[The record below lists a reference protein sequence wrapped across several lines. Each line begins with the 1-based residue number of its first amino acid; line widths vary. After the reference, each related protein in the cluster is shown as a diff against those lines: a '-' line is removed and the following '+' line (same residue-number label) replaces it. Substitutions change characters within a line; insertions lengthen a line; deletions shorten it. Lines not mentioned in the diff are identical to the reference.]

1 MKKTLV
7 KFTTALAVTSVLLP
21 LGVSALA
28 APSTSNFEA
37 KTSIISLDVMVKA
50 KAEALAKVSTSWK
63 ANSVEDVKAEIKRQE
78 DAGYKAYVIQWGDT
92 LGAIATATGQTVE
105 DLVQKNKL
113 VGDQLETG
121 DLLDGVLGKATVA
134 TSGATQVAKQPVGPS
149 TQPSV
154 LRTQNAPVEQ
164 AKPNQKPTGKQEPAI
179 RETPSEEKP
188 VESQKPQ
195 ESKPAED
202 VKPSES
208 KVDEPVK
215 PDESKV
221 EEPTKPA
228 ESSTPQE
235 ESKPEESKPVEE
247 SKPSESVST
256 PEESKPEESTPTP
269 AESTSSVESQ
279 PTPAEPTES
288 SSNEDT
294 KPEESKP
301 TEQPTTPEKPVEEF
315 KAMPWKFTGKVDED
329 GIGEFEDPREFKT
342 EDEAIAYGYSMIAA
356 TGKRT
361 VEEASA
367 SLQRATG
374 GAQFKEGTT
383 SSGFEST
390 QGMDNPNWTV
400 FHKIE
405 MSQYLNK

>member
-21 LGVSALA
+21 LGASALA

-37 KTSIISLDVMVKA
+37 KTSIVSLDIMVKA

-121 DLLDGVLGKATVA
+121 NLLDGVLGKATA
-134 TSGATQVAKQPVGPS
+134 TTSGATQVAEQPVGPS

-164 AKPNQKPTGKQEPAI
+164 AKPSVKPTGKQDVAIQEVPA
-179 RETPSEEKP
+179 EQKP
-188 VESQKPQ
+188 TESQKPQ
-195 ESKPAED
+195 ESKPAKD

-215 PDESKV
+215 PSESKV
-221 EEPTKPA
+221 DEPVKPA

-256 PEESKPEESTPTP
+256 PEESKPEESTLTP
-269 AESTSSVESQ
+269 AESNSSVESQ
-279 PTPAEPTES
+279 PTPAES
-288 SSNEDT
+288 SSSEQT

-301 TEQPTTPEKPVEEF
+301 EEQPTTPEKPVEEF

>member
-7 KFTTALAVTSVLLP
+7 KFTTALAVASVLLP
-21 LGVSALA
+21 MGASALA

-37 KTSIISLDVMVKA
+37 KASIVSLDVMLKA
-50 KAEALAKVSTSWK
+50 KVDALAKVSTSWK

-92 LGAIATATGQTVE
+92 LGAIATATGQSVE
-105 DLVQKNKL
+105 DLIQKNKL

-134 TSGATQVAKQPVGPS
+134 TSGATQVVEQPVGPS

-164 AKPNQKPTGKQEPAI
+164 AKPSVKPTGKQEPAVQ
-179 RETPSEEKP
+179 ETPSAEKP

-202 VKPSES
+202 TKPSES
-208 KVDEPVK
+208 KVDEPV
-215 PDESKV
+215 
-221 EEPTKPA
+221 KPA

-247 SKPSESVST
+247 SKPSESTST
-256 PEESKPEESTPTP
+256 PEESTPTP
-269 AESTSSVESQ
+269 AESNSSAESQ
-279 PTPAEPTES
+279 PTPAEPAES
-288 SSNEDT
+288 SSSEDT

-301 TEQPTTPEKPVEEF
+301 SEQPTTPEKPVEEF

-342 EDEAIAYGYSMIAA
+342 EEEAVAYGYSMIAA

-361 VEEASA
+361 DEEASA

>member
-37 KTSIISLDVMVKA
+37 KTSIVSLDVMVKA
-50 KAEALAKVSTSWK
+50 KADALAKVSTSWK
-63 ANSVEDVKAEIKRQE
+63 ANSVEDVKTEIKRQE

-92 LGAIATATGQTVE
+92 LGAIASATGQTVE

-121 DLLDGVLGKATVA
+121 DLLDGVLGKATTT
-134 TSGATQVAKQPVGPS
+134 TSGATQVAEQPVGPS

-164 AKPNQKPTGKQEPAI
+164 AKPNTKPTGKQDVAVQ
-179 RETPSEEKP
+179 ETPSAQKP

-202 VKPSES
+202 LKPSES

-215 PDESKV
+215 PNESKV
-221 EEPTKPA
+221 DEPVKPA

-256 PEESKPEESTPTP
+256 PEESKPEENTPTP
-269 AESTSSVESQ
+269 AESNSSVESQ
-279 PTPAEPTES
+279 PAPAES
-288 SSNEDT
+288 SSNE
-294 KPEESKP
+294 ESKP
-301 TEQPTTPEKPVEEF
+301 SEQPTTPEKPVEEF

>member
-21 LGVSALA
+21 IGASALA

-37 KTSIISLDVMVKA
+37 KNSIVSLDVMVKA
-50 KAEALAKVSTSWK
+50 KAEALDKVSTSWK

-92 LGAIATATGQTVE
+92 LGAITTATGQSVE

-121 DLLDGVLGKATVA
+121 DLLDGVLGKATTT
-134 TSGATQVAKQPVGPS
+134 TSGATQVAEQPVGPS

-164 AKPNQKPTGKQEPAI
+164 AKPSVKPTGKQDVAVQEVPA
-179 RETPSEEKP
+179 EQKP
-188 VESQKPQ
+188 TESQKPQ

-215 PDESKV
+215 PSESKV
-221 EEPTKPA
+221 DEPVKPA

-269 AESTSSVESQ
+269 AESNSSVESQ
-279 PTPAEPTES
+279 PTPAES
-288 SSNEDT
+288 SSSEQT

-301 TEQPTTPEKPVEEF
+301 EEQPTTPEKPVEEF

>member
-37 KTSIISLDVMVKA
+37 KTSIVSLDVMVKA
-50 KAEALAKVSTSWK
+50 KADALAKVSTSWK
-63 ANSVEDVKAEIKRQE
+63 ANSVEDVKTEIKRQE

-92 LGAIATATGQTVE
+92 LGAIASATGQTVE

-121 DLLDGVLGKATVA
+121 DLLDGVLGKATTT
-134 TSGATQVAKQPVGPS
+134 TSGATQVAEQPVGPS

-164 AKPNQKPTGKQEPAI
+164 AKPNTKPTGKQDVAVQ
-179 RETPSEEKP
+179 ETPSAQKP

-215 PDESKV
+215 PNESKV
-221 EEPTKPA
+221 DEPVKPA
-228 ESSTPQE
+228 ESSIPQE

-256 PEESKPEESTPTP
+256 PEESKPEENTPTP
-269 AESTSSVESQ
+269 AESNSSVESQ
-279 PTPAEPTES
+279 PAPAES
-288 SSNEDT
+288 SSNE
-294 KPEESKP
+294 ESKP
-301 TEQPTTPEKPVEEF
+301 SEQPTTPEKPVEEF

>member
-7 KFTTALAVTSVLLP
+7 KFTTALAVISVLLP

-37 KTSIISLDVMVKA
+37 KTSIVSLDVMVKA

-63 ANSVEDVKAEIKRQE
+63 ANSVENVKAEIKRQE

-92 LGAIATATGQTVE
+92 LGSIATATGQTVE

-121 DLLDGVLGKATVA
+121 DLLDGVLGKATIA
-134 TSGATQVAKQPVGPS
+134 TSGTTQVAEQPVGPS

-164 AKPNQKPTGKQEPAI
+164 AKPSAKPTGKQEPAI
-179 RETPSEEKP
+179 QKTPSAEKP

-195 ESKPAED
+195 ESKPAEN

-208 KVDEPVK
+208 KVDEPIK

-221 EEPTKPA
+221 DEPTKPA

-235 ESKPEESKPVEE
+235 ESKPEESKP
-247 SKPSESVST
+247 
-256 PEESKPEESTPTP
+256 EESTPTP
-269 AESTSSVESQ
+269 AESNSSVESQ

-288 SSNEDT
+288 SSSEDT

-301 TEQPTTPEKPVEEF
+301 SEQPTTPEKPVEEF
-315 KAMPWKFTGKVDED
+315 KAMPWKFTGKVDKD
-329 GIGEFEDPREFKT
+329 GIGEFEDPREFAT
-342 EDEAIAYGYSMIAA
+342 EDEAVAYGYSMMPA
-356 TGKRT
+356 TGERT
-361 VEEASA
+361 REEASA

-405 MSQYLNK
+405 MSKYLNK

>member
-7 KFTTALAVTSVLLP
+7 KFTTTLAVTSVLLP

-37 KTSIISLDVMVKA
+37 KTSIVSLDVMVKA

-63 ANSVEDVKAEIKRQE
+63 ANSVENVKAEIKRQE
-78 DAGYKAYVIQWGDT
+78 DSGYKAYVIQWGDT
-92 LGAIATATGQTVE
+92 LGAIATATGQSVE
-105 DLVQKNKL
+105 DLTQKNKL

-134 TSGATQVAKQPVGPS
+134 TSGATQVAEQPVGPS

-164 AKPNQKPTGKQEPAI
+164 AKPSVKPTGKQDVAI
-179 RETPSEEKP
+179 REVPAEQKP
-188 VESQKPQ
+188 TQSQKPQ

-215 PDESKV
+215 PSESKV
-221 EEPTKPA
+221 DEPVKPA

-269 AESTSSVESQ
+269 AESNSSVESQ
-279 PTPAEPTES
+279 PTPAEPAES
-288 SSNEDT
+288 SSSEDT

-315 KAMPWKFTGKVDED
+315 KPMPWTFTGKVDKK
-329 GIGEFEDPREFKT
+329 GNGEFEDPREFET
-342 EDEAIAYGYSMIAA
+342 EDAALAYGYSMMPA

-361 VEEASA
+361 DEEASA

-374 GAQFKEGTT
+374 GAQFKEGAT
-383 SSGFEST
+383 SKGFEAT

-400 FHKIE
+400 FHYVH

>member
-21 LGVSALA
+21 LGASALA

-37 KTSIISLDVMVKA
+37 KTSIVSLDVMVKA
-50 KAEALAKVSTSWK
+50 KADALAKVSTSWK

-105 DLVQKNKL
+105 DLIQKNKL
-113 VGDQLETG
+113 VVDQLETG
-121 DLLDGVLGKATVA
+121 DLLDGVFGKATVA

-154 LRTQNAPVEQ
+154 LRTQSAPAEQ
-164 AKPNQKPTGKQEPAI
+164 AKPSTKPTRKQDTPVQG
-179 RETPSEEKP
+179 TPSAEKP

-215 PDESKV
+215 PSESKV
-221 EEPTKPA
+221 DEPVKPA

-247 SKPSESVST
+247 NKPSESVST
-256 PEESKPEESTPTP
+256 PEESKPEESTPAP
-269 AESTSSVESQ
+269 AESNSSVESQ
-279 PTPAEPTES
+279 PTPAES
-288 SSNEDT
+288 SSSEQT

-301 TEQPTTPEKPVEEF
+301 EEQPTTPEKPVEEF
-315 KAMPWKFTGKVDED
+315 KAMPWKFTGKVDKD
-329 GIGEFEDPREFKT
+329 GIGEFEDPREFAT
-342 EDEAIAYGYSMIAA
+342 EDEAVAYGYSMMPA
-356 TGKRT
+356 TGERT
-361 VEEASA
+361 REEASA

-405 MSQYLNK
+405 MSKYLNK

>member
-1 MKKTLV
+1 MKKSLV
-7 KFTTALAVTSVLLP
+7 KFTTALAVASVLLP
-21 LGVSALA
+21 LGASALA

-37 KTSIISLDVMVKA
+37 KASIVSLDVMLKA
-50 KAEALAKVSTSWK
+50 KADALAKVSTSWK

-78 DAGYKAYVIQWGDT
+78 DTGYKAYVIQWGDT
-92 LGAIATATGQTVE
+92 LGAIATATGQSVE
-105 DLVQKNKL
+105 DLIQKNKL
-113 VGDQLETG
+113 VGDELETG

-134 TSGATQVAKQPVGPS
+134 TSSATPVAEQPIGPS

-164 AKPNQKPTGKQEPAI
+164 AKPSVKPTAKQEPVI

-188 VESQKPQ
+188 IESQKPQ
-195 ESKPAED
+195 ESKPVED
-202 VKPSES
+202 LKPSES

-269 AESTSSVESQ
+269 AESNSSVESQ
-279 PTPAEPTES
+279 PTPAES
-288 SSNEDT
+288 SSSEES

-342 EDEAIAYGYSMIAA
+342 EEEAVAYGYSMIAA

-361 VEEASA
+361 DEEASA

>member
-7 KFTTALAVTSVLLP
+7 KFTTALAVASVMLP
-21 LGVSALA
+21 LGASALA

-37 KTSIISLDVMVKA
+37 KASIVSLDVMVKA
-50 KAEALAKVSTSWK
+50 KADALAKVSTSWK
-63 ANSVEDVKAEIKRQE
+63 ANSVEDIKTEIKRQE

-92 LGAIATATGQTVE
+92 LGAIATATGQNVE
-105 DLVQKNKL
+105 DLIQKNKL

-121 DLLDGVLGKATVA
+121 DLLDGVLGKATAV
-134 TSGATQVAKQPVGPS
+134 TSGATQAAEQPVGPS

-164 AKPNQKPTGKQEPAI
+164 AKPSVKPTGKQEPAVQ
-179 RETPSEEKP
+179 ETPSTEKP

-221 EEPTKPA
+221 DEPTKPA

-256 PEESKPEESTPTP
+256 PEESKPEENTSTP
-269 AESTSSVESQ
+269 AESNSSVESQ
-279 PTPAEPTES
+279 PTPTKPAES
-288 SSNEDT
+288 SSSEDT

-301 TEQPTTPEKPVEEF
+301 EEQPTTPEKPVEKF
-315 KAMPWKFTGKVDED
+315 KAMPWTFTGKIDKK
-329 GIGEFEDPREFKT
+329 GNGEFEDPREFET
-342 EDEAIAYGYSMIAA
+342 EDAALAYGYSMMPA

-361 VEEASA
+361 DEEASA

-374 GAQFKEGTT
+374 GAQFKEGAT
-383 SSGFEST
+383 SKGFEAT

-400 FHKIE
+400 FHYVH

>member
-1 MKKTLV
+1 MKKSLV
-7 KFTTALAVTSVLLP
+7 KFTTALAVASVLLP
-21 LGVSALA
+21 LGASALA

-37 KTSIISLDVMVKA
+37 KASIVSLDVMVKA
-50 KAEALAKVSTSWK
+50 KADALAKVSTSWK

-92 LGAIATATGQTVE
+92 LGAIATATGQSVE
-105 DLVQKNKL
+105 DLIQKNKL

-121 DLLDGVLGKATVA
+121 DLLDGVLGKTTVA
-134 TSGATQVAKQPVGPS
+134 TSGATQVAEQPVGPS

-154 LRTQNAPVEQ
+154 LRNQNAPVEQ
-164 AKPNQKPTGKQEPAI
+164 AKPSVKPTGKQEPAVQ
-179 RETPSEEKP
+179 ETPSAEKP

-228 ESSTPQE
+228 ESN
-235 ESKPEESKPVEE
+235 
-247 SKPSESVST
+247 
-256 PEESKPEESTPTP
+256 
-269 AESTSSVESQ
+269 SSVESQ
-279 PTPAEPTES
+279 PTPAEPAES
-288 SSNEDT
+288 SSSEDT

-301 TEQPTTPEKPVEEF
+301 SEQPTTPEKPVEEF

-342 EDEAIAYGYSMIAA
+342 EEEAVAYGYSMIAA

-361 VEEASA
+361 DEEAST

-390 QGMDNPNWTV
+390 QGMDSPNWTV

>member
-37 KTSIISLDVMVKA
+37 KTSIVSLDVMVKA
-50 KAEALAKVSTSWK
+50 KADALAKVSTSWK

-92 LGAIATATGQTVE
+92 LGAIASATGQTVE

-121 DLLDGVLGKATVA
+121 DLLDGVLGKATTT
-134 TSGATQVAKQPVGPS
+134 TSGATQVAEQPVGPS

-164 AKPNQKPTGKQEPAI
+164 AKPNTKPTGKQDVAVQ
-179 RETPSEEKP
+179 ETPSAQKP
-188 VESQKPQ
+188 IESQKPQ

-202 VKPSES
+202 LKPSES

-215 PDESKV
+215 PNESKV
-221 EEPTKPA
+221 DEPVKPA

-247 SKPSESVST
+247 NKPSESVST
-256 PEESKPEESTPTP
+256 PEESKPEENTPTP
-269 AESTSSVESQ
+269 AESNSSVESQ
-279 PTPAEPTES
+279 PAPAES
-288 SSNEDT
+288 SSNE
-294 KPEESKP
+294 ESKP
-301 TEQPTTPEKPVEEF
+301 SEQPTTPEKPVEEF

>member
-21 LGVSALA
+21 LGASALA

-37 KTSIISLDVMVKA
+37 KTSIVSLDVMVKA

-121 DLLDGVLGKATVA
+121 DLLDGVLGKVTVA
-134 TSGATQVAKQPVGPS
+134 TSGATQVAEQPVGPS

-164 AKPNQKPTGKQEPAI
+164 AKPSVKPTGKQEPAI
-179 RETPSEEKP
+179 QETPSAEKP

-202 VKPSES
+202 TKPSES

-221 EEPTKPA
+221 DEPTKPA

-269 AESTSSVESQ
+269 AESNSSVESQ
-279 PTPAEPTES
+279 PTPAES
-288 SSNEDT
+288 SSSEQT

-301 TEQPTTPEKPVEEF
+301 EEQPTTPEKPVEEF

-342 EDEAIAYGYSMIAA
+342 EYEAIAYGYSMMAA

>member
-7 KFTTALAVTSVLLP
+7 KFTTALAVASVMLP

-37 KTSIISLDVMVKA
+37 KASIVSLDVMVKA
-50 KAEALAKVSTSWK
+50 KADALAKVSTSWK

-92 LGAIATATGQTVE
+92 LGAIATATGQSVE
-105 DLVQKNKL
+105 DLIQKNKL
-113 VGDQLETG
+113 VGDELETG
-121 DLLDGVLGKATVA
+121 DLLDGVLGKVTVA
-134 TSGATQVAKQPVGPS
+134 TSGATQVAEQPVGPS
-149 TQPSV
+149 TQPSI

-164 AKPNQKPTGKQEPAI
+164 AKPNQKPTGKQEPAV

-188 VESQKPQ
+188 VESRKPQ

-215 PDESKV
+215 PSESKV

-247 SKPSESVST
+247 SKPSESTSN
-256 PEESKPEESTPTP
+256 PEESTPTP
-269 AESTSSVESQ
+269 AESNSSVESQ
-279 PTPAEPTES
+279 PTPAEPAES
-288 SSNEDT
+288 SSSEDT

-342 EDEAIAYGYSMIAA
+342 EEEAVAYGYSMIAA

-361 VEEASA
+361 DEEASA

>member
-7 KFTTALAVTSVLLP
+7 KFTTALAVASVLLP
-21 LGVSALA
+21 IGASALA

-37 KTSIISLDVMVKA
+37 KASIVSLDVMVKA
-50 KAEALAKVSTSWK
+50 KADALAKVSTSWK

-92 LGAIATATGQTVE
+92 HGAIATATGQNVH
-105 DLVQKNKL
+105 DLIQKNKL

-121 DLLDGVLGKATVA
+121 DLLDGVLGKVTVA
-134 TSGATQVAKQPVGPS
+134 TSGATQVAEQPVGPS

-164 AKPNQKPTGKQEPAI
+164 AKPNVKPTGKQEPAVQ
-179 RETPSEEKP
+179 ETPSTEKP

-208 KVDEPVK
+208 KVDEPV
-215 PDESKV
+215 
-221 EEPTKPA
+221 KPA

-256 PEESKPEESTPTP
+256 PEESKPEESTSTP
-269 AESTSSVESQ
+269 AESNSSVESQ
-279 PTPAEPTES
+279 PTPAEPAES
-288 SSNEDT
+288 SSSEDT

-301 TEQPTTPEKPVEEF
+301 SEQPTTPGKPVEEF

-342 EDEAIAYGYSMIAA
+342 EEEAVAYGYSMIAA

-361 VEEASA
+361 DEEASA

>member
-21 LGVSALA
+21 LGASVLA

-37 KTSIISLDVMVKA
+37 KTSIVSLDVMVKA
-50 KAEALAKVSTSWK
+50 KADALAKVSTSWK
-63 ANSVEDVKAEIKRQE
+63 VNSVEDVKAEIKRQE

-92 LGAIATATGQTVE
+92 LGAIATATGQSVE
-105 DLVQKNKL
+105 DLIQKNKL

-154 LRTQNAPVEQ
+154 LHTQNAPVEQ

-179 RETPSEEKP
+179 QEVPTVPAEQKP
-188 VESQKPQ
+188 TESQKPQ

-221 EEPTKPA
+221 DEPVKPA

-235 ESKPEESKPVEE
+235 ESKPEKSKPAEE

-279 PTPAEPTES
+279 PTPAES
-288 SSNEDT
+288 SSSEQT

-301 TEQPTTPEKPVEEF
+301 EEQPTTPEKPVEEF
-315 KAMPWKFTGKVDED
+315 KAMPWKFTGKVDKK
-329 GIGEFEDPREFKT
+329 GNGEFEDPREFET
-342 EDEAIAYGYSMIAA
+342 EDAALAYGYSMMPA

-361 VEEASA
+361 DEEASA

-374 GAQFKEGTT
+374 GAQFKEGAT
-383 SSGFEST
+383 SKGFEAT

-400 FHKIE
+400 FHYVH

>member
-7 KFTTALAVTSVLLP
+7 KFTTALAVTSALLP
-21 LGVSALA
+21 FGASALA
-28 APSTSNFEA
+28 APSTSNFET
-37 KTSIISLDVMVKA
+37 KTSIVSLDVMVKA
-50 KAEALAKVSTSWK
+50 KADALAKVSTSWK
-63 ANSVEDVKAEIKRQE
+63 ANSVEDVKSEIKRQE
-78 DAGYKAYVIQWGDT
+78 DAGHKAYVIQWGDT
-92 LGAIATATGQTVE
+92 LGAIATATGQSVE
-105 DLVQKNKL
+105 DLIQKNKL

-121 DLLDGVLGKATVA
+121 DLLDGVLGKSTVA
-134 TSGATQVAKQPVGPS
+134 TSGATQVAEQPVGPS

-164 AKPNQKPTGKQEPAI
+164 AKPNTKPTGKQDVAVREVPA
-179 RETPSEEKP
+179 EQKP
-188 VESQKPQ
+188 TESQKPQ

-215 PDESKV
+215 PNESKV
-221 EEPTKPA
+221 DEPVKPA
-228 ESSTPQE
+228 ESSTPKE
-235 ESKPEESKPVEE
+235 ESKPEESKPAEE
-247 SKPSESVST
+247 NKPSESVST
-256 PEESKPEESTPTP
+256 PEESKPEESTSTP
-269 AESTSSVESQ
+269 AESNSSVESQ
-279 PTPAEPTES
+279 PTPAES
-288 SSNEDT
+288 SSSEQT

-301 TEQPTTPEKPVEEF
+301 EEQPTTPEKPVEEF

>member
-37 KTSIISLDVMVKA
+37 KTSIVSLDVMVKA

-63 ANSVEDVKAEIKRQE
+63 ANSVENVKAEIKRQE

-92 LGAIATATGQTVE
+92 LGSIATATGQTVE

-113 VGDQLETG
+113 VGNQLETG
-121 DLLDGVLGKATVA
+121 DLLDGVLGKATIA
-134 TSGATQVAKQPVGPS
+134 TSGTTQVAEQPVGPS

-164 AKPNQKPTGKQEPAI
+164 AKPSAKPTGKQEPAI
-179 RETPSEEKP
+179 QKTPSAEKP

-195 ESKPAED
+195 ESKPAEN

-208 KVDEPVK
+208 KVDEPIK

-221 EEPTKPA
+221 DEPTKPA

-235 ESKPEESKPVEE
+235 ENKPEESKPVEE

-269 AESTSSVESQ
+269 AESNSSVESQ
-279 PTPAEPTES
+279 PTPAES
-288 SSNEDT
+288 SSSEDT

-301 TEQPTTPEKPVEEF
+301 SEQPTNPKKPVEEF
-315 KAMPWKFTGKVDED
+315 KAMPWKFTGKVDKK
-329 GIGEFEDPREFKT
+329 GNGEFEDPREFET
-342 EDEAIAYGYSMIAA
+342 EDAALDYGYSMMPA

-361 VEEASA
+361 DEEASA

-374 GAQFKEGTT
+374 GAQFKEGAT
-383 SSGFEST
+383 SKGFETT

-400 FHKIE
+400 FHYVH

>member
-21 LGVSALA
+21 LGASALA

-37 KTSIISLDVMVKA
+37 KTSIVSLDVMVKA
-50 KAEALAKVSTSWK
+50 KADALAKVSTSWK

-78 DAGYKAYVIQWGDT
+78 DAGYKAYIIQWGDT

-121 DLLDGVLGKATVA
+121 DLLDGVLGKTTIA
-134 TSGATQVAKQPVGPS
+134 TSGATQVAEQPVGPS

-164 AKPNQKPTGKQEPAI
+164 AKPSVKPTGKQEPAI
-179 RETPSEEKP
+179 RETPSAEKP
-188 VESQKPQ
+188 VESQKAQ

-208 KVDEPVK
+208 KVNEPVK

-235 ESKPEESKPVEE
+235 ESKLEESKPVEE

-269 AESTSSVESQ
+269 AESNSSVESQ
-279 PTPAEPTES
+279 PTPAES
-288 SSNEDT
+288 SSSEDT

-301 TEQPTTPEKPVEEF
+301 SEQPTTPEKPVEEF

-361 VEEASA
+361 VKEASA

>member
-7 KFTTALAVTSVLLP
+7 KFTTALAVTSGLLP
-21 LGVSALA
+21 LGASALA

-37 KTSIISLDVMVKA
+37 KTSIVSLDVMVKA

-92 LGAIATATGQTVE
+92 LGAVATATGQTVE

-121 DLLDGVLGKATVA
+121 DLLDGVLGKASVA
-134 TSGATQVAKQPVGPS
+134 TSGATQVAEQPVGPS

-164 AKPNQKPTGKQEPAI
+164 TKPNQKPTGKQEPATQ
-179 RETPSEEKP
+179 ETPSAEKP

-195 ESKPAED
+195 ESKPAEN

-215 PDESKV
+215 PSESKV
-221 EEPTKPA
+221 DEPVKPA

-269 AESTSSVESQ
+269 AESDSSVESQ
-279 PTPAEPTES
+279 PTPAES
-288 SSNEDT
+288 SSSEQT

-301 TEQPTTPEKPVEEF
+301 EEQPTTPEKPVQEF
-315 KAMPWKFTGKVDED
+315 KPMPWKFTGKVDED

>member
-7 KFTTALAVTSVLLP
+7 KFTTALAVASVMLP
-21 LGVSALA
+21 LGASALA

-37 KTSIISLDVMVKA
+37 KASIVSLDVMVKA
-50 KAEALAKVSTSWK
+50 KADALAKVSTSWK
-63 ANSVEDVKAEIKRQE
+63 ANSVEDIKTEIKRQE

-92 LGAIATATGQTVE
+92 LGAIATATGQSVE
-105 DLVQKNKL
+105 DLIQKNKL

-134 TSGATQVAKQPVGPS
+134 TSGATQVAEQPVGPS

-154 LRTQNAPVEQ
+154 LRTQNTPVEQ
-164 AKPNQKPTGKQEPAI
+164 AKPSVKPTGKQEPAI

-202 VKPSES
+202 VKASES

-221 EEPTKPA
+221 DEPTKPA

-235 ESKPEESKPVEE
+235 ESKPSQ
-247 SKPSESVST
+247 SVST

-269 AESTSSVESQ
+269 AESNSSVESQ
-279 PTPAEPTES
+279 PTPAEPAES
-288 SSNEDT
+288 SSSEDT

-315 KAMPWKFTGKVDED
+315 KAMPWKFTGKVDKD
-329 GIGEFEDPREFKT
+329 GIGEFEDPREFAT
-342 EDEAIAYGYSMIAA
+342 EDEAVAYGYSMMPA
-356 TGKRT
+356 TGERT
-361 VEEASA
+361 REEASA

-405 MSQYLNK
+405 MSKYLNK

>member
-7 KFTTALAVTSVLLP
+7 KFTTALAVASVLLP
-21 LGVSALA
+21 MGASALA

-37 KTSIISLDVMVKA
+37 KASIVSLDVMVKA
-50 KAEALAKVSTSWK
+50 KADALAKVSTSWK
-63 ANSVEDVKAEIKRQE
+63 ANSVEDVKAKIKRQE

-92 LGAIATATGQTVE
+92 LGAIATATGQSVE
-105 DLVQKNKL
+105 DLIQKNKL

-134 TSGATQVAKQPVGPS
+134 TSGATQVTEQPVGPS

-154 LRTQNAPVEQ
+154 LRNQNAPVEQ
-164 AKPNQKPTGKQEPAI
+164 AKPSVKPTGKQEPAI
-179 RETPSEEKP
+179 QETPSTEKP

-195 ESKPAED
+195 ESKPTED

-208 KVDEPVK
+208 KIDEPVK
-215 PDESKV
+215 PNESKV

-247 SKPSESVST
+247 SKPSESTST

-269 AESTSSVESQ
+269 AESNSSVESQ
-279 PTPAEPTES
+279 PTPAEPAES
-288 SSNEDT
+288 SSSEDT

-315 KAMPWKFTGKVDED
+315 KAMPWTFTGKVDKK
-329 GIGEFEDPREFKT
+329 GNGEFEDPREFET
-342 EDEAIAYGYSMIAA
+342 EDAALAYGYSMMPA

-361 VEEASA
+361 DEEASA

-374 GAQFKEGTT
+374 GAQFKEGAT
-383 SSGFEST
+383 SKGFEAT

-400 FHKIE
+400 FHYVH

>member
-21 LGVSALA
+21 LGASALA

-37 KTSIISLDVMVKA
+37 KTSIVSLDVMVKA

-105 DLVQKNKL
+105 DLIQKNKL

-154 LRTQNAPVEQ
+154 LRAQSAPVEQ
-164 AKPNQKPTGKQEPAI
+164 AKPSVKPTGKQEPATQ
-179 RETPSEEKP
+179 ETPSAEKP

-215 PDESKV
+215 PNESKV
-221 EEPTKPA
+221 DEPTKPT

-269 AESTSSVESQ
+269 AESNSSEESK
-279 PTPAEPTES
+279 PTPAES
-288 SSNEDT
+288 SSSEQT

-301 TEQPTTPEKPVEEF
+301 EEQPTTPEKPVEEF
-315 KAMPWKFTGKVDED
+315 KAMPWKFTGKVDKD
-329 GIGEFEDPREFKT
+329 GIGEFEDPREFAT
-342 EDEAIAYGYSMIAA
+342 EDEAVAYGYSMMPA
-356 TGKRT
+356 TGERT
-361 VEEASA
+361 REEASA

-405 MSQYLNK
+405 MSKYLNK

>member
-1 MKKTLV
+1 MKKSLV
-7 KFTTALAVTSVLLP
+7 KFTTALAVASVLLP
-21 LGVSALA
+21 LGASALA

-37 KTSIISLDVMVKA
+37 KASIVSLDVMVKA
-50 KAEALAKVSTSWK
+50 KADALAKVSTSWK

-92 LGAIATATGQTVE
+92 LGAIATATGQSVE
-105 DLVQKNKL
+105 DLIQKNKL

-134 TSGATQVAKQPVGPS
+134 TSGATQVAEQPVGPS

-154 LRTQNAPVEQ
+154 LRNQNAPVEQ

-269 AESTSSVESQ
+269 AESNSSVESQ

-288 SSNEDT
+288 SSSEDT
-294 KPEESKP
+294 KAEESKP
-301 TEQPTTPEKPVEEF
+301 SEHPTTPEKPVEEF
-315 KAMPWKFTGKVDED
+315 KAMPWKFTGKVDKD
-329 GIGEFEDPREFKT
+329 GIGEFEDPREFAT
-342 EDEAIAYGYSMIAA
+342 EDEAVAYGYSMMPA
-356 TGKRT
+356 TGERT
-361 VEEASA
+361 REEAAA

-405 MSQYLNK
+405 MSKYLNK